1 MTTKLQLDAQDRT
14 ARVLCAY
21 LRGDRD
27 TANKTFREALAEPGQ
42 DATLGPLIN
51 RIVGQGALA
60 FAVLLAAGLAVDVA
74 GGDEAQALRN
84 LEAARAEV
92 AYTTP
97 EEHDPDTPT
106 G

>member
-21 LRGDRD
+21 LQGDRD

-42 DATLGPLIN
+42 DATLGLLE
-51 RIVGQGALA
+51 RLA
-60 FAVLLAAGLAVDVA
+60 EAAAGLAIAAAHWDVS
-74 GGDEAQALRN
+74 QALRN
-84 LEAARAEV
+84 VEAARLDLACL
-92 AYTTP
+92 TP

>member
-21 LRGDRD
+21 LRGDM
-27 TANKTFREALAEPGQ
+27 TAVRNTLAEAFEDTRPG
-42 DATLGPLIN
+42 APLELLN
-51 RIVGQGALA
+51 QLA
-60 FAVLLAAGLAVDVA
+60 GTAAGLAVDVA